1 MKRKRM
7 SSISESIKAHM
18 EEADSGSAAKHLFTL
33 CSGKK
38 VEFIALTVPVEKVES
53 TTYVAKHNRRIE
65 VEVKPKSVEGMVK
78 SIKRQQYFPAIAIKV
93 GDKYEIADGSR
104 RRYAAI
110 LAGVELKIIYCTE
123 RLTSAELKALAIELQ
138 SSEEHSY
145 RDHGRYYSIL
155 LNDEENSMSADQII
169 EEEGISPMFYKRC
182 LRAWEVPASLVN
194 LFELP
199 SRISHSQFSKLTKVT
214 KTFKDNSS
222 LEEFVSN
229 IKIES
234 DTNNDEVM
242 AYIYEEA
249 GLNKP
254 KNTASSRKF
263 VELSKDKFVKVAVT
277 KNKTTFEVTRGTQKE
292 VEDIENLIKEYF
304 SKTK

>member
-1 MKRKRM
+1 MKRNRM
-7 SSISESIKAHM
+7 GAISESIKAHM
-18 EEADSGSAAKHLFTL
+18 EEVDTGSAEKHLFTL
-33 CSGKK
+33 CTGRK
-38 VEFIALTVPVEKVES
+38 VEFIAHTIPAEKVES
-53 TTYVAKHNRRIE
+53 TTYVAKHNRRLE
-65 VEVKPKSVEGMVK
+65 AEVKLKSVEGMVK
-78 SIKRQQYFPAIAIKV
+78 SIKRQQYFPAITIRV

-110 LAGVELKIIYCTE
+110 QAEVELKIIYCTE
-123 RLTSAELKALAIELQ
+123 RLTSAEIKALAIELQ
-138 SSEEHSY
+138 SAEEHSY
-145 RDHGRYYSIL
+145 RDHGSYYSML
-155 LNDEENSMSADQII
+155 LNDKENLMSAEQII

-214 KTFKDNSS
+214 KTLKDNSS
-222 LEEFVSN
+222 LELFVSS

-234 DTNNDEVM
+234 GTNNDEVM
-242 AYIYEEA
+242 AFIYDEA
-249 GLNKP
+249 GFNKP
-254 KNTASSRKF
+254 KNTAYSRKF